1 MQGIGTIP
9 VFVAVVENS
18 GFAAAARKLGVSK
31 SAVSKRITQ
40 LEARL
45 GAQLL
50 HRSTRK
56 LSLTEAG
63 ERYFAHAIEALS
75 AAREAEDAVFELQRD
90 PKGRLKIN
98 VPMSFGRLHVA
109 PLIADILQHH
119 PKIEIDMIMDDRIV
133 DLVEGG
139 FDMAIRTGTLPDS
152 VLVARKLAPC
162 RNILCAAPSYLGRQG
177 IPSEPSDL
185 TNHNCLHY
193 AYFSDFHEWTFRGAQ
208 EPIKVRTNGSYQV
221 NNGEALLEAVI
232 DGLGVGRFPT
242 FIAGPHIA
250 TGRLVRLLKSYRMP
264 EQTIYAIFPER
275 RHRPLK
281 VRVLVDYLAQRFSG
295 NQPYW
300 DHDT

>member
-1 MQGIGTIP
+1 MEGIGAIP

-75 AAREAEDAVFELQRD
+75 AAREAEDAVFELQGD

-98 VPMSFGRLHVA
+98 APMSFGRLHVA
-109 PLIADILQHH
+109 PLIADFLLHH
-119 PKIEIDMIMDDRIV
+119 PKIEIDMIMDDRVV
-133 DLVEGG
+133 DLIEDG
-139 FDMAIRTGTLPDS
+139 FDMAIRAGTLPDS
-152 VLVARKLAPC
+152 ALVARKLAPC
-162 RNILCAAPSYLGRQG
+162 RNVLCAAPSYLERQG
-177 IPSEPSDL
+177 IPDEPSDL
-185 TNHNCLHY
+185 TGHNCLHY
-193 AYFSDFHEWTFRGAQ
+193 AYFSDFHEWTFIGAQ
-208 EPIKVRTNGSYQV
+208 EPIKVQTNGSYQV
-221 NNGEALLEAVI
+221 NNSEALLEAVSG
-232 DGLGVGRFPT
+232 GLGIGRFPS

-250 TGRLVRLLKSYRMP
+250 AGRLVHLLKDYHMP

-275 RHRPLK
+275 RHLPLK
-281 VRVLVDYLAQRFSG
+281 VRALVDYLAQQFG
-295 NQPYW
+295 GTKPYW
-300 DHDT
+300 DDDI